1 MFRVV
6 RRDHFLP
13 MVSLFDEFIKD
24 SITDEIRD
32 RQGMEQVSAMALDLT
47 ETENEYRVM
56 ANLPG
61 MRKEDVKLSIDK
73 KALTIEVTQQV
84 EKEDEQTIVHHRER
98 FSGKYFR
105 VIHLPEN
112 IDTNAIKAKMEN
124 GVLELSIPKE
134 AKKPQV
140 LINIE

>member
-32 RQGMEQVSAMALDLT
+32 RQGQEHVSAMALDLT
-47 ETENEYRVM
+47 ETEKEYRVL

-61 MRKEDVKLSIDK
+61 VSKDDVKLSIDK
-73 KALTIEVTQQV
+73 KTLTIEVTQQF
-84 EKEDEQTIVHHRER
+84 EKEDDQIIYHHRER
-98 FSGKYFR
+98 FSGKYHR

-112 IDTNAIKAKMEN
+112 VDTNAIKAKMEN
-124 GVLELSIPKE
+124 GVLELTIPKE
-134 AKKPQV
+134 EKKPQI
-140 LINIE
+140 LINVE

>member
-32 RQGMEQVSAMALDLT
+32 RQGQEHVSAMALDLT
-47 ETENEYRVM
+47 ETEKEYRVL

-73 KALTIEVTQQV
+73 KTLTIEVTQQL
-84 EKEDEQTIVHHRER
+84 EKEDDQTIFHHRER
-98 FSGKYFR
+98 FNGKYFR

-134 AKKPQV
+134 EKKPQV